1 MSAIDELRDTIAR
14 LRGPGGCPWDQEQTH
29 QSLARCLV
37 DECSELLD
45 TIDRLD
51 MPHMREELGDVLI
64 QVIFHAQL
72 AQEAGLFGLEDVA
85 REVNEKLVRR
95 HPHVFGEGRLETC
108 EQVLTQWE
116 QIKAGEKK
124 ARGAGAPRLFKEM
137 PPRLPALMYAEA
149 VWKQTA
155 KKGLEAASGVD
166 RARVSALAQGLDA
179 AQLGRMLF
187 ELAAAAQSRGLDPEG
202 ALRQHS
208 DRLMRH
214 VEGQAQQAPAHA

>member
-1 MSAIDELRDTIAR
+1 MSALEELRRTIAR

-72 AQEAGLFGLEDVA
+72 AEEAGLFDLEAVA

-95 HPHVFGEGRLETC
+95 HPHVFGEGRLETS

-116 QIKAGEKK
+116 EIKAAEK
-124 ARGAGAPRLFKEM
+124 GAAAPALFKEL

-149 VWKQTA
+149 VWKQMG
-155 KKGLEAASGVD
+155 KKGVAAESG
-166 RARVSALAQGLDA
+166 ADA
-179 AQLGRMLF
+179 AAVGRIAAGLSAESLGRMLF
-187 ELAAAAQSRGLDPEG
+187 EIAAAAQSRGLDPEG
-202 ALRQHS
+202 ALRSHA
-208 DRLMRH
+208 DALKRH
-214 VEGQAQQAPAHA
+214 VERRVPGSPAHA

>member
-1 MSAIDELRDTIAR
+1 
-14 LRGPGGCPWDQEQTH
+14 
-29 QSLARCLV
+29 
-37 DECSELLD
+37 
-45 TIDRLD
+45 
-51 MPHMREELGDVLI
+51 
-64 QVIFHAQL
+64 
-72 AQEAGLFGLEDVA
+72 
-85 REVNEKLVRR
+85 
-95 HPHVFGEGRLETC
+95 
-108 EQVLTQWE
+108 
-116 QIKAGEKK
+116 
-124 ARGAGAPRLFKEM
+124 M